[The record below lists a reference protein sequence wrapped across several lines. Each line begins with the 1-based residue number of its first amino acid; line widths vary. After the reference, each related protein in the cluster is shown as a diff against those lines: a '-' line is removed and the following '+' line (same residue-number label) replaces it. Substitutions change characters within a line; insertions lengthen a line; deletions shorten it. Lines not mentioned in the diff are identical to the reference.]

1 MLAYDACARARCRK
15 EFERYVVDKIGRLKQ
30 DAAMAPTKKRI
41 AQQLK
46 KELAASTLTVAR
58 VADLVMQT
66 TFHSSKGKGKQGKGK
81 GKASG
86 ITIV

>member
-1 MLAYDACARARCRK
+1 
-15 EFERYVVDKIGRLKQ
+15 
-30 DAAMAPTKKRI
+30 MAPTKKRI